1 MKEFRN
7 QILTTAAALL
17 VFSGVGAALLSGTFK
32 ITRPAIEQSERSAKM
47 KLVAQTLPAGGF
59 DNDPVKDARPLPADA
74 LLGLKF
80 PGQAYLA
87 SRHGAAVAV
96 VLEAAAPDGYSGEIR
111 FLVGILPDG
120 RVSGVRVT
128 GHRETPGLGDYIE
141 IGKSPWIRNFD
152 GKSLSNPQPLYWKV
166 RKDGG
171 QFDYMA
177 GATITPR
184 AMVKAVRKALEY
196 FAAHRDE
203 LLAPPAPGP
212 AGPSPETTP

>member
-1 MKEFRN
+1 MTEFRN
-7 QILTTAAALL
+7 RILITAAALL
-17 VFSGVGAALLSGTFK
+17 AFSMVGAALLSGTFRV
-32 ITRPAIEQSERSAKM
+32 TRPAIEQSERAAKM
-47 KLVAQTLPAGGF
+47 KLIAQALPAGGF
-59 DNDPVKDARPLPADA
+59 DNDPVRDAKPLPVDP
-74 LLGLKF
+74 LLGLKH

-87 SRHGAAVAV
+87 SRHGEPVAV

-120 RVSGVRVT
+120 RISGVRVT

-141 IGKSPWIRNFD
+141 IGKSAWIRNFD
-152 GKSLSNPQPLYWKV
+152 GKSLSNPQPVYWKV
-166 RKDGG
+166 KKDGG

-184 AMVKAVRKALEY
+184 ALIKAVRKTLEY
-196 FAAHRDE
+196 FGAHREE

-212 AGPSPETTP
+212 AGTPPENAP